1 MVAQRKLLSPRE
13 HLNRRIA
20 ALDAEVE
27 QIRAEYGDPAEA
39 LGRYLVE
46 RFGIDAI
53 METYRD
59 FLDHEE
65 FARDEAGPDE
75 ADPAPE
81 ESDGGEP
88 A

>member
-1 MVAQRKLLSPRE
+1 MVAKSERVSPRD
-13 HLNRRIA
+13 HLDRRIE

-53 METYRD
+53 VASYRD
-59 FLDHEE
+59 FLEREE
-65 FARDEAGPDE
+65 PFYVDEEWDE
-75 ADPAPE
+75 ADQTTGE
-81 ESDGGEP
+81 GDGWRVV
-88 A
+88 